1 MKMLGQIVSQI
12 YARSSKV
19 AVRRLLLS
27 GIFIV
32 FTICPYVY
40 SEPVVKWWIAS
51 MKDMKNEL
59 SPQTDAVIAPIR
71 GASRPAI
78 IIDANKTYQT
88 IVGLGSSFDHSTC
101 YNISLLSEAQQEKVL
116 E

>member
-19 AVRRLLLS
+19 AVRRLLLL
-27 GIFIV
+27 GNFIV

-40 SEPVVKWWIAS
+40 SEPVVKWWITS
-51 MKDMKNEL
+51 KDMKNEL
-59 SPQTDAVIAPIR
+59 SPQTVAVIAPIR